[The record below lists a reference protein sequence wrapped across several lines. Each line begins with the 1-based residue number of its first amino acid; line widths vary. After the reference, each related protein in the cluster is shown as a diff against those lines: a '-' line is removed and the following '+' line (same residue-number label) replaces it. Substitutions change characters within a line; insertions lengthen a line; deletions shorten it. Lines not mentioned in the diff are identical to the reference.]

1 MIEPKTAFNW
11 RQMTSSQTWQ
21 QWEGLGYP
29 AERLTSVIYYFPGK
43 ANIENDEQRDRLAE
57 EIKMDGI
64 APSKS
69 TAHLILEDA
78 IVFHGQVEYILGEL
92 WFYNGNSSGNL
103 TQEIHEATW
112 VELDA
117 YED

>member
-1 MIEPKTAFNW
+1 
-11 RQMTSSQTWQ
+11 MTSSSSWQ
-21 QWEGLGYP
+21 QWDGQGYP
-29 AERLTSVIYYFPGK
+29 ADRLTSVIYYYPGK
-43 ANIENDEQRDRLAE
+43 ANIEDDEQRDRLAHE
-57 EIKMDGI
+57 LRMDGI
-64 APSKS
+64 APSKF

-92 WFYNGNSSGNL
+92 WFYKGESNDSFAH
-103 TQEIHEATW
+103 EIHDATW